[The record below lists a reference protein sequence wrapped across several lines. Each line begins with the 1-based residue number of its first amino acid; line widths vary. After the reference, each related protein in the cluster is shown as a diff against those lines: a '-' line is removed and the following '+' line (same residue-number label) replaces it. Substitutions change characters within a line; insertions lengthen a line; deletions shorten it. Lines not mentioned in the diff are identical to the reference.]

1 MHKLPAAQEVFNII
15 VAHLFKQNRRAQN
28 ADGDGCAYRDGELRC
43 AVGVLIPDDLY
54 SPNLEGN
61 DAQHIIKY
69 FLKSGIADWVE
80 HEELLGVLQKIHD
93 NCDTLDD
100 GTFDQENLKY
110 RLRDCA
116 YRFSLEC
123 SW

>member
-1 MHKLPAAQEVFNII
+1 MHKLPSAQEVFSII
-15 VAHLFKQNRRAQN
+15 VSHLFKQNRRAQN
-28 ADGDGCAYRDGELRC
+28 ADGCAYREGELRC

-61 DAQHIIKY
+61 DARSLVEV
-69 FLKSGIADWVE
+69 FFNTGLADWVE
-80 HEELLGVLQKIHD
+80 HEELLGVLQRIHD
-93 NCDTLDD
+93 NCDTLED

-116 YRFSLEC
+116 YRFYLEC
-123 SW
+123 SC